1 MSVLNCRSRPR
12 VRRHSSLL
20 FALLLAAMCWLGAA
34 APALAAILDEPESL
48 TEGSDAV
55 VRVHFD
61 VRVQY
66 QRHSPTGSADL
77 VEIYFQIVG
86 TDLTLSPGVEEQ
98 VKTPEHGR
106 VPAVTIS
113 YPIQPQPSNTGRT
126 RKIQVRFSHA
136 VTFRVR
142 AGPTDQSIDIV
153 FPGLAGVAPPVSGA
167 AGALEKDRYAITL
180 QTVPLEQQDKL
191 RPVPGRFQDY
201 TAFTTRGWRGG
212 TAVVELNLGYFDTK
226 GEADKVRQSALREFP
241 EATVFDVIERKEEN
255 LAKSAEAPP
264 PPPAPAQPEVPAP
277 PTPPAPPAIPVAP
290 LPQVAPITE
299 ATPPAPE
306 APDTEI
312 DKQARELLEKARSAL
327 ANGRN
332 DEAIGILN
340 QLLLLPPNKSSQEAQ
355 ELIGVARERAG
366 QTELARKE
374 YELYLKLFPNGE
386 GATRVRQRLASLA
399 PPPVQEA
406 AAPAPPVQGSK
417 YGLTGSWSQYYY
429 GGQTQ
434 VNTTV
439 FGAPTTANQQALTST
454 TQSSVVSTLN
464 LNGRYTDGSN
474 DARLV
479 LFDTNDK
486 SFIGGSAPG
495 NNRLDSAYIDYRNT
509 PYGLTAKVG
518 RQAGVTGGL
527 IGRFDGAIV
536 GYDLSPNWRL
546 NVAGGVPVD
555 TFVNASQSFEGM
567 YVEAQNIL
575 NHWGG
580 DAFFMNQMAD
590 GITDRRAIGGDMR
603 YFDSVRTMFT
613 QFDYDVGFNELNA
626 VTVQGTWQ
634 LQDQTMFSL
643 LFDDRKA
650 PELLASNALL
660 NPQLTN
666 YSPPPTSLSQLVNG
680 DPTLTLLIPPFTGLR
695 PMSEDQIRDLA
706 KQVTATS
713 KQFALSVTR
722 PLTTKWQASID
733 GRLTNVG
740 ALPAVIVQSAP
751 AGTSSAVAAQ
761 QGTGNVWS
769 ADFQLN
775 GTNLYS
781 LRDINSFT
789 YTWLHGPLF
798 TGNQFGVANLSGLL
812 QNRMTVEPSLRYY
825 TESDSDGTHLSR
837 ISPALRATYRI
848 RNHLSL
854 ESQVLYERTKSE
866 GSGSTTTHQTDITS
880 NVFYYIGYRWDFQ

>member
-1 MSVLNCRSRPR
+1 MTVLNYRSRPR
-12 VRRHSSLL
+12 KRRHSSLL
-20 FALLLAAMCWLGAA
+20 CALLFVLMFWLGFA
-34 APALAAILDEPESL
+34 APALAALLDEPESL
-48 TEGSDAV
+48 TQGSDAV

-61 VRVQY
+61 VRVRY

-77 VEIYFQIVG
+77 VEIYFQITG
-86 TDLTLSPGVEEQ
+86 TGLTLSPGVEEQ

-113 YPIQPQPSNTGRT
+113 YPIQPQPGNTGGT
-126 RKIQVRFSHA
+126 RKLQVHFSHA

-142 AGPTDQSIDIV
+142 AGPTDQSLDIV

-167 AGALEKDRYAITL
+167 AGAVEKDRYAITL

-201 TAFTTRGWRGG
+201 TVFTTRGWRAGS
-212 TAVVELNLGYFDTK
+212 AVVELDLGYFDTK
-226 GEADKVRQSALREFP
+226 ADADKVRDSALREFP

-255 LAKSAEAPP
+255 LAKTAEAPP
-264 PPPAPAQPEVPAP
+264 PPAPTPEAP
-277 PTPPAPPAIPVAP
+277 PVPPVPPIPAIPVAP
-290 LPQVAPITE
+290 PPEVAPITE
-299 ATPPAPE
+299 ASPPAPE

-332 DEAIGILN
+332 DEAIGLLN

-386 GATRVRQRLASLA
+386 GATRVRQRMASLA

-454 TQSSVVSTLN
+454 TQSSLVSTLN
-464 LNGRYTDGSN
+464 INGRYTDGSN

-495 NNRLDSAYIDYRNT
+495 NNRLDSAYVDYRNS

-536 GYDLSPNWRL
+536 GYDLSPQWRV

-555 TFVNASQSFEGM
+555 TFVNASQTFEGT
-567 YVEAQNIL
+567 YIEAQNIL

-580 DAFFMNQMAD
+580 DAFLMNQTAD
-590 GITDRRAIGGDMR
+590 GITDRRAIGGDVR
-603 YFDSVRTMFT
+603 YFDNVRTMFT
-613 QFDYDVGFNELNA
+613 QLDYDINFNELNA

-660 NPQLTN
+660 NPQLAL
-666 YSPPPTSLSQLVNG
+666 YSPPPTSLSQLING
-680 DPTLTLLIPPFTGLR
+680 DPNLTLTVAPFTSLR

-713 KQFALSVTR
+713 KQFSLSVTR
-722 PLTTKWQASID
+722 PLSTKWQASID

-740 ALPAVIVQSAP
+740 ALPAVVVQSAAP
-751 AGTSSAVAAQ
+751 GTSSVIGAQ
-761 QGTGNVWS
+761 EGTGNVWS
-769 ADFQLN
+769 TDLQVN

-798 TGNQFGVANLSGLL
+798 TGNQFGYANLSGLL
-812 QNRMTVEPSLRYY
+812 QNKMTVEPSLRYY
-825 TESDSDGTHLSR
+825 IENDSDGTHLTR
-837 ISPALRATYRI
+837 ISPAVRFTYKI
-848 RNHLSL
+848 FNHMSL
-854 ESQVLYERTKSE
+854 ESQVLYERSKSE
-866 GSGSTTTHQTDITS
+866 GSGSTTAHQTDITS
-880 NVFYYIGYRWDFQ
+880 NVFYYIGYRYDF